1 MAASVALRSTARHA
15 RNVDPILVLPLVAAE
30 ILALAWYGLGH
41 ELESWRVA
49 ADLAVALAFAAA
61 GFTALCRAGPR
72 TPGRLMVGIALTWSL
87 SYFQL
92 SGSSGAW
99 ILGWLLANLPTVLIV
114 WLLLS
119 YPEGRLWSR
128 AARATVMATGIAVAG
143 GALSTVFLD
152 PDASSL
158 LSPGNLQLENLIG
171 QATAA
176 LGLCVAGAT
185 TGLIAVR
192 LIRLPAARR
201 RLALPLL
208 VGGLLTVPTTVVW
221 LAAQANADW
230 DFANSFLSVDRI
242 VSILIPL
249 GYFTGLAWTRI
260 RRSGVS
266 SLVVDLQEGGATTL
280 RDRLARTLGDPS
292 LDVAYWIGGDRGWVD
307 GDGRTVELPEPGER
321 AVTQVT
327 ASGAPVAALV
337 HDPALL
343 EDPDLVR
350 SVAAT
355 AGLVLENERLAAEV
369 RAQLAEV
376 RASRARIVEATD
388 AERQRLER
396 DLHDG
401 AQQRL
406 VGLSLRLRLAQAGAS
421 DPDAVASLV
430 AAQDDLEQAL
440 AELREFARGIHPT
453 VLRED
458 GLDAGLESL
467 ARRAPLP
474 VEIEG
479 ESGDRL
485 PATIELAAY
494 FFVSEAL
501 TNVAKHASATHATVT
516 LWRDDSLLRIAVADD
531 GVGGVDPSAG
541 SGLRGL
547 VDRLAA
553 IDGTLTATSAPG
565 EGTTLMA
572 EIPCGS

>member
-1 MAASVALRSTARHA
+1 
-15 RNVDPILVLPLVAAE
+15 
-30 ILALAWYGLGH
+30 
-41 ELESWRVA
+41 
-49 ADLAVALAFAAA
+49 
-61 GFTALCRAGPR
+61 
-72 TPGRLMVGIALTWSL
+72 
-87 SYFQL
+87 
-92 SGSSGAW
+92 
-99 ILGWLLANLPTVLIV
+99 
-114 WLLLS
+114 
-119 YPEGRLWSR
+119 
-128 AARATVMATGIAVAG
+128 MATGIAVAG

-152 PDASSL
+152 PDARSL

-292 LDVAYWIGGDRGWVD
+292 LEVAYWIGDDRGWVD

-565 EGTTLMA
+565 EGTTLVA
-572 EIPCGS
+572 EIPCES